1 MKRRHL
7 VAGSAAVM
15 AAPAVL
21 RAASAQ
27 SRTEVTF
34 WHGLANPLGLEVE
47 RVCTKFNDSQSTYKV
62 NPVFKGG
69 YVETLT
75 SAVAAW
81 RAGQAP
87 HIVQMFEVGT
97 GSMLAAGPAVKQV
110 WQLFEETGVA
120 VDAEQYLPGVRGY
133 YSTADGK
140 LASMPFN
147 SSTTVVW
154 YNKDAFRKAGL
165 DPDAFPKTWPELVE
179 AARKLKAANATPTPV
194 STAWPTWAHFE
205 QYSAIHDLPFSTL
218 SNGFEGL
225 GTELKISS
233 APHVKH
239 LNRLL
244 EMAKEGTF
252 RYGGRDNAGEV
263 LFPSGEAAVMF
274 TSSGFR
280 ARVSREAKFDW
291 GVAMLP
297 FDPEVRA
304 EPINSVIGGASLW
317 VMTAPSRTPAE
328 YKAVAEFFKFISQPE
343 NDAEWHQRT
352 GYVPITHGGFEE
364 SKKQGFYEKNPGAD
378 IPILQLTRGTMT
390 ANSRGFRLGRFV
402 EIRNIIQ
409 EEMEKSLQGNQNAQQ
424 ALDSAVQRGNRVLR
438 EFERTNRT

>member
-7 VAGSAAVM
+7 LAGSAAVM

-47 RVCTKFNDSQSTYKV
+47 RVCTRFNDSQSTYKV

-165 DPDAFPKTWPELVE
+165 NPDAFPKTWPELVE

-225 GTELKISS
+225 GTELKINS

-297 FDPEVRA
+297 NDPEVRA

-352 GYVPITHGGFEE
+352 GYVPITHGGFEV

>member
-1 MKRRHL
+1 MNRRHL
-7 VAGSAAVM
+7 LAGTAALA

-21 RAASAQ
+21 RSAAAQ
-27 SRTEVTF
+27 ARTEVTF

-47 RVCTKFNDSQSTYKV
+47 RVCTKFNESQTQYKV

-120 VDAEQYLPGVRGY
+120 VDPEQYLPGVRGY

-165 DPDAFPKTWPELVE
+165 NADEFPKTWPELVE

-205 QYSAIHDLPFSTL
+205 QFSAIHDLSFSTL

-225 GTELKISS
+225 GTELKINSP
-233 APHVKH
+233 PHVRN
-239 LNRLL
+239 LTRLL
-244 EMAKEGTF
+244 DMAKEGTF

-297 FDPEVRA
+297 NDPEVRA

-317 VMTAPSRTPAE
+317 VMTAPTRTPPE

-352 GYVPITHGGFEE
+352 GYVPITFGGFEL

-390 ANSRGFRLGRFV
+390 PNSRGFRLGRFV